1 MLRLGWSNEVGAG
14 RLQRSDAGALAND
27 ASIETLVLLSLFT
40 DVEATP
46 AEIEAAGLDQ
56 QRGWWAHADS
66 VRDPETP
73 KMGSKLWLLSREK
86 TTLAT
91 IRRAEGYALESLLW
105 LKTQGIAAKIQVV
118 ASKPRPGWLGL
129 EVTLTRPHKLL
140 PPFTR
145 LWELRTDAL
154 S

>member
-1 MLRLGWSNEVGAG
+1 MLRLAWNNEVGAA
-14 RLQRSDAGALAND
+14 RLQRSDSGSLAD
-27 ASIETLVLLSLFT
+27 DGQIETLVLLSLFT

-46 AEIEAAGLDQ
+46 AEIAAAGLDQ

-66 VRDPETP
+66 VRAPETP

-105 LKTQGIAAKIQVV
+105 LKGQGIAAKIQVV
-118 ASKPRPGWLGL
+118 ASRPRAGWLGL
-129 EVTLTRPHKLL
+129 EITITRPQTLL
-140 PPFTR
+140 PPFRR
-145 LWELRTDAL
+145 LWEFQHHAL